1 MYIHYVVVTITLNT
15 NTTHT
20 LYSEYSQKQQACTE
34 MVYNRYMSQQ
44 QGRLE
49 EAAVEEG
56 VAVVDWMY
64 CPL

>member
-1 MYIHYVVVTITLNT
+1 
-15 NTTHT
+15 
-20 LYSEYSQKQQACTE
+20 

-64 CPL
+64 SPLLVDIHHGAEVLVHYLNIC